1 MKAIVEIFRFELKIL
16 WNLYSIASEPC
27 DFVCYHSC
35 FSSFPEFTYNEQLKV
50 KEHYR
55 DDANGVSHKLD
66 WNEDLFERIQ
76 DMYDNEELRGPYGI
90 AVVENIK

>member
-1 MKAIVEIFRFELKIL
+1 M
-16 WNLYSIASEPC
+16 
-27 DFVCYHSC
+27 
-35 FSSFPEFTYNEQLKV
+35 

-66 WNEDLFERIQ
+66 WNEDLFQRIQ
-76 DMYDNEELRGPYGI
+76 DMYDNGELRGPYGI

>member
-1 MKAIVEIFRFELKIL
+1 M
-16 WNLYSIASEPC
+16 
-27 DFVCYHSC
+27 
-35 FSSFPEFTYNEQLKV
+35 

-66 WNEDLFERIQ
+66 WNEDLFQRIQ